1 MATVDMNR
9 EFREVWTCTFR
20 ICERTDKRDRHTDRQ
35 TDRHTERQTD
45 TLIAIV
51 RTHTSGKVIRMF

>member
-35 TDRHTERQTD
+35 TDIQRDRQT
-45 TLIAIV
+45 
-51 RTHTSGKVIRMF
+51 R